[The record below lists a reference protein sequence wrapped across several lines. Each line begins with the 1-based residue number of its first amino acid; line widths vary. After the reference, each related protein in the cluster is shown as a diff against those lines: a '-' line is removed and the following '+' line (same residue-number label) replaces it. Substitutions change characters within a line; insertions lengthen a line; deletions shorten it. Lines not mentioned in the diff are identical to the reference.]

1 MNPPNNPPPARGR
14 AETGADAILAEQF
27 VMLAD
32 TLVDDYDVIDLLD
45 RLVHASVELL
55 GVAEAGLLLIDQRG
69 SLQLMASTN
78 EATRLLELFQLQ
90 SEEGGP
96 CVETVRSGQ
105 SVTVE
110 DLGARTQWPRF
121 AQAAQG
127 LGFASMHA
135 VPMRLRDQTIGAMNL
150 FNQAGPPISHADQ
163 RIARAL
169 TDVATIGILQ
179 QRTVH
184 RSSIVAEQL
193 QSALNTRIVIEQ
205 AKGLLAQSGQ
215 VDMGVAFNALRD
227 YSRSHGQKLSAVAE
241 SLVRRSLPTDAVLAP
256 RAIPARDRT

>member
-1 MNPPNNPPPARGR
+1 MNDLPTPVARTEPGS
-14 AETGADAILAEQF
+14 DAVLAEQF

-32 TLVDDYDVIDLLD
+32 TLVDDYDVVDLLD
-45 RLVHASVELL
+45 RLVHASVALL

-69 SLQLMASTN
+69 GLQLLASTN

-90 SEEGGP
+90 SDEGGP
-96 CVETVRSGQ
+96 CIECVRTEE
-105 SVTVE
+105 SVTVG
-110 DLGARTQWPRF
+110 DLSEPTPWPRF
-121 AQAAQG
+121 AEAARS

-135 VPMRLRDQTIGAMNL
+135 VPMRLRERTIGALNL
-150 FNQAGPPISHADQ
+150 FNQVGSPISPSDQ

-169 TDVATIGILQ
+169 ADVATIGILQ

-205 AKGLLAQSGQ
+205 AKGLLAESGH
-215 VDMGVAFNALRD
+215 VDMNTAFSALRD
-227 YSRSHGQKLSAVAE
+227 YSRSHGLKLSTVAE
-241 SLVRRSLPTDAVLAP
+241 SLIRRELSSGVVLAGTGS
-256 RAIPARDRT
+256 DGTQT

>member
-1 MNPPNNPPPARGR
+1 MNNPPTSGPRTQTA
-14 AETGADAILAEQF
+14 ADAILAEQF

-32 TLVDDYDVIDLLD
+32 TLVDDYDVVDLLD
-45 RLVHASVELL
+45 RLVHAAVELL

-69 SLQLMASTN
+69 DLQLMASTN

-105 SVTVE
+105 PVTVE
-110 DLGARTQWPRF
+110 DLGERTQWPRF

-135 VPMRLRDQTIGAMNL
+135 VPMRLRDQIIGAMNL
-150 FNQAGPPISHADQ
+150 FNHAGAPISDAD
-163 RIARAL
+163 RRVARAL

-184 RSSIVAEQL
+184 RSAIVAEQL

-227 YSRSHGQKLSAVAE
+227 YSRSHGRKLSAVAE
-241 SLVRRSLPTDAVLAP
+241 SLVRRALPTDAVLAP
-256 RAIPARDRT
+256 RANTIDDRA

>member
-1 MNPPNNPPPARGR
+1 MNTPTPP
-14 AETGADAILAEQF
+14 ETTGQGSRDAVLAERF

-32 TLVDDYDVIDLLD
+32 TLVDDYDVVDLLD

-55 GVAEAGLLLIDQRG
+55 GVAEAGLLLVDQRG

-78 EATRLLELFQLQ
+78 EATRVLELFQLQ

-96 CVETVRSGQ
+96 CIEAVKLGQPITVA
-105 SVTVE
+105 
-110 DLGARTQWPRF
+110 DLGGSNPWPRF
-121 AQAAQG
+121 AEAAQAM
-127 LGFASMHA
+127 GFTSMYA

-150 FNQAGPPISHADQ
+150 FNTGGPVITEADQ

-179 QRTVH
+179 QRNVH

-215 VDMGVAFNALRD
+215 VDMNTAFNALRD
-227 YSRSHGQKLSAVAE
+227 YSRSHSQMISAVAD
-241 SLVRRSLPTDAVLAP
+241 SLVQRALPTSAVLAP
-256 RAIPARDRT
+256 TPRTSGAET